1 MARYALGQPVRI
13 STTIRDVTGTL
24 TNPGTLTLT
33 VQVRNADGSSTVTG
47 TYANPVED
55 STGMFHQDIPATDLA
70 SVDHYQYAWVST
82 GPGAGVSVGEFDV
95 FDPFEPR
102 VLSLQDAK
110 SMLNIPQATTT
121 HDTEIDSWI
130 ATIETSLERMTGG
143 PLINRQVSERVE
155 VTAGYTCL
163 TVRQRPLVSVVSV
176 VSVSNP
182 TQPLSTADMTDLDPN
197 AGTIRR
203 ALGLPL
209 FGPYYMWLPIFTVTY
224 VAGWG
229 TTVPAAFQSAARIIL
244 RHLWDVERGA
254 TPAPMMGGDETVA
267 VPGFSYA
274 IPQRAYELLDGS
286 QNGIPFMQESY
297 V

>member
-1 MARYALGQPVRI
+1 MARYPLNQPIRV
-13 STTIRDVTGTL
+13 STTVKDVNGNL
-24 TNPGTLTLT
+24 VNPSALTLT
-33 VQVRNADGSSTVTG
+33 VQVRNADGSTTTTG
-47 TYANPVED
+47 TYSSPVND
-55 STGMFHQDIPATDLA
+55 STGMYHQDIPVTDLA
-70 SVDHYQYAWVST
+70 SIDHYQYQWLAT
-82 GPGAGVSVGEFDV
+82 GTGAGVSYGDFDV

-102 VLSLQDAK
+102 VLSLEDAK
-110 SMLNIPQATTT
+110 NLLNIPQATTT
-121 HDTEIDSWI
+121 HDTELDSWI

-143 PLINRQVSERVE
+143 PLINRQLSERVE

-163 TVRQRPLVSVVSV
+163 TVRQRPLVSLVSV
-176 VSVSNP
+176 VSVASN
-182 TQPLSTADMTDLDPN
+182 QALSTADMTDLDPN

-244 RHLWDVERGA
+244 RHLWDIERGA

-267 VPGFSYA
+267 VAGFSYA

-286 QNGIPFMQESY
+286 LNGIPFMQE
-297 V
+297 VFV